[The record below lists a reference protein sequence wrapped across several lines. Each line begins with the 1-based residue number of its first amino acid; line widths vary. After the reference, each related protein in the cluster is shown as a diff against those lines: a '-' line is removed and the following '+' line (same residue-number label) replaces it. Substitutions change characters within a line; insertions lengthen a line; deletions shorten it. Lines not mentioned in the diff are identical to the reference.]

1 MRKTLHKF
9 GKFYSS
15 IMINMIGIF
24 IFTGVLSVV
33 FGDHGW
39 WPNADIYAISAFV
52 YAYVIP
58 ILIAYT
64 AGNQIGTVH
73 EATDPNRRTTGV
85 HHAGGAIAVLAVSGM
100 ILADPNSAI
109 LGAMILGPV
118 CGYVWKHLL
127 EPWTRKVVPGLEMLT
142 RNLAAAVTGMVFAL
156 AAYTGLAPLIR
167 ALTQVLMMGV
177 NGLLERKLVCLVSV
191 VIEPCKVFFLNNCI
205 NHGILLP
212 LAVQQTER
220 AGASILFL
228 LESNP
233 GPGFGVLFAL
243 WLYQKKRRK
252 EYAAYLFVEGIGG
265 IHELYFPVVLSNF
278 SLLIAL
284 VAGGVTGSLLFSIFG
299 VTAVGAVSPGSILTV
314 LLMTGKKAPL
324 AFLCVAVSSLVS
336 MGCACLILRL
346 QEQKKEKKKERI
358 KEKETLQEE
367 KTMEYK
373 EELTIGF
380 ICDAGVGSS
389 AMGAGLFRRILRE
402 QGLEGISV
410 EAYAV
415 DEVPQNLSVAVCQ
428 SSFKELLE
436 KENSGL
442 EIHTME
448 SLLSRDE
455 HLILIQTLQKEGKLS

>member
-1 MRKTLHKF
+1 MRNTIHKF

-52 YAYVIP
+52 YSYVIP

-73 EATDPNRRTTGV
+73 EATDPDRRTTGV

-100 ILADPNSAI
+100 ILADKNSAI

-142 RNLAAAVTGMVFAL
+142 RNLAAAVTGMGFAL
-156 AAYTGLAPLIR
+156 IAYIGLAPFIH

-177 NGLLERKLVCLVSV
+177 NALLERNLVCLVSL

-212 LAVQQTER
+212 LAIQQ
-220 AGASILFL
+220 AGETGTSILFL

-233 GPGFGVLFAL
+233 GPGFGVLLAL
-243 WLYQKKRRK
+243 WLCQRKRRK

-265 IHELYFPVVLSNF
+265 IHELYFPVVLSNLI
-278 SLLIAL
+278 LLIPL
-284 VAGGVTGSLLFSIFG
+284 IAGGMTGSFLFSVLG
-299 VTAVGAVSPGSILTV
+299 VTADGAISPGSILTV
-314 LLMTGKKAPL
+314 LLMTGRKAPL
-324 AFLCVAVSSLVS
+324 AACCVAASALVS
-336 MGCACLILRL
+336 MGVACLILRM
-346 QEQKKEKKKERI
+346 QEQKRR
-358 KEKETLQEE
+358 EKEASFKKQKTAQEE
-367 KTMEYK
+367 KAVEHK
-373 EELTIGF
+373 EKLTIGF
-380 ICDAGVGSS
+380 VCDAGVGSS
-389 AMGAGLFRRILRE
+389 TMGAGLFRRILRE
-402 QGLEGISV
+402 QGFEGISV

-415 DEVPQNLSVAVCQ
+415 DEVPQDLAIAVCQ
-428 SSFKELLE
+428 RSFQALLE
-436 KENSGL
+436 NENSGL
-442 EIHTME
+442 EIHAME

-455 HLILIQTLQKEGKLS
+455 HLALIQTLQKEGKLS

>member
-1 MRKTLHKF
+1 MRNTIHKF

-52 YAYVIP
+52 YSYVIP

-73 EATDPNRRTTGV
+73 EATDPDRRTTGV

-100 ILADPNSAI
+100 ILADKNSAI

-142 RNLAAAVTGMVFAL
+142 RNLAAAVTGMGFAL
-156 AAYTGLAPLIR
+156 VAYIGLAPFIH

-177 NGLLERKLVCLVSV
+177 NALWERNLVCLVSL

-212 LAVQQTER
+212 LAIQQ
-220 AGASILFL
+220 AGETGTSILFL

-233 GPGFGVLFAL
+233 GPGFGVLLAL
-243 WLYQKKRRK
+243 WLCQRKRRK

-265 IHELYFPVVLSNF
+265 IHELYFPVVLSNLI
-278 SLLIAL
+278 LLIPL
-284 VAGGVTGSLLFSIFG
+284 IAGGMTGSFLFSVLG
-299 VTAVGAVSPGSILTV
+299 VTADGAISPGSILTV
-314 LLMTGKKAPL
+314 LLMTGRKAPL
-324 AFLCVAVSSLVS
+324 AVLCVAASALVS
-336 MGCACLILRL
+336 MGTACLILRV
-346 QEQKKEKKKERI
+346 QEQKQGI
-358 KEKETLQEE
+358 TQEE
-367 KTMEYK
+367 KVVEHK
-373 EELTIGF
+373 ENLTIGF
-380 ICDAGVGSS
+380 VCDAGVGSS

-402 QGLEGISV
+402 QGRKDISV

-415 DEVPQNLSVAVCQ
+415 DEVPKDLSIAVCQ

-436 KENSGL
+436 KENPGL
-442 EIHTME
+442 EIHAME
-448 SLLSRDE
+448 SLLSREE
-455 HLILIQTLQKEGKLS
+455 HLALIQTLQKEGKLS